1 MIRIGLAA
9 LSAPLSI
16 PAGVE
21 KLRSVLR
28 DCGRQRVD
36 IVCSP
41 ETYLPGLRGADFDL
55 PEPDQAAATAA
66 LRELRRA
73 CRENGVAAIIG
84 MEWATDLGLENRAF
98 VISASGRVL
107 GHQTK
112 NQITP
117 GGESEH
123 YVPDGKRR
131 TFRVKGVTFGISIC
145 HESWR
150 YPETVRWAAV
160 RGAKI
165 LFQPQVTGSDREDI
179 AYGRGAGQRTRK
191 WGESFYEKAMICR
204 AGENGIYFAS
214 VNQAMRYQNSATSL
228 IDPQGELVDYLSYGK
243 EDVLVA
249 DIDVAQATRLYAKRY
264 NPAWYPEA

>member
-66 LRELRRA
+66 LRELRRG
-73 CRENGVAAIIG
+73 CRENGVAAISG

-107 GHQTK
+107 GHQHRQY
-112 NQITP
+112 N
-117 GGESEH
+117 EH
-123 YVPDGKRR
+123 
-131 TFRVKGVTFGISIC
+131 IC
-145 HESWR
+145 SPAH
-150 YPETVRWAAV
+150 A
-160 RGAKI
+160 
-165 LFQPQVTGSDREDI
+165 
-179 AYGRGAGQRTRK
+179 
-191 WGESFYEKAMICR
+191 ESFRTLGSIMCKTKY
-204 AGENGIYFAS
+204 
-214 VNQAMRYQNSATSL
+214 
-228 IDPQGELVDYLSYGK
+228 
-243 EDVLVA
+243 VA
-249 DIDVAQATRLYAKRY
+249 
-264 NPAWYPEA
+264 